1 MLKLEHIS
9 EPTPEASDEQWARK
23 TSHKGVKKDIQAKKG
38 TIVFHIDAK
47 KSWDLKQR
55 CDVTCR
61 GEENTKNFSKMR
73 SIRLYRNKK
82 GKAVED
88 AKKGKTEKNRGR
100 ETEKGKTVEHCKGDY
115 KNGK

>member
-1 MLKLEHIS
+1 MYSYFDMLKLEHIS

-47 KSWDLKQR
+47 KSWDLNQR

-61 GEENTKNFSKMR
+61 
-73 SIRLYRNKK
+73 KK
-82 GKAVED
+82 
-88 AKKGKTEKNRGR
+88 KKTQKISQK
-100 ETEKGKTVEHCKGDY
+100 
-115 KNGK
+115 